1 MEKRLV
7 CTYIISFLYQVLDGR
22 HYKANGFDAIQQTKK
37 GLIVIDT
44 DPTNGNFYSPMSNLP
59 NQKSTIGMSSPDDKT
74 DIIAPYGID
83 EIHLLDSEIPPI
95 NGTTRSIE
103 CNYDTATEKLIC
115 RVKKMVAEPVA
126 PKSEDDEDDDD
137 GAYRVVK
144 KKKVKLIPVCTAFLV
159 VSKLVFNLLTEHT
172 IEGLLNN
179 NSDGQKTM
187 LRSIVE
193 QIQKKASETP
203 EPKGQIDLQIERLLH
218 QCHHI
223 DGGVEVDIV
232 VTRTNECDGIEVLC
246 TPLAGVSVEQ
256 ISAGPITIVVSD
268 RELQVLLINQY
279 GMLSQ
284 SRSKWRAMVMVAQWI
299 TARVRVQRVLT
310 TQPALTTFDGTSTF
324 SDLFAQTA
332 GATTDAPKLM
342 DSMEMSS
349 TLPADTTMRSSAN
362 QNPLTTILPKTASQ
376 NKRNLVL
383 FDVQLDRKIELSTDL
398 RARWKSR
405 SLPNIVGIVVDLK
418 AWQDLDMLILS
429 VDIRLPTQ
437 NQYMALKD
445 RQEKS
450 KKKEAPRK
458 TAGEANARRQKRLA
472 ALAGNTE
479 EDDDGEDESE
489 SDDDEELEKIKGT
502 TEMNFEY
509 TLTYAELSVFGTSEL
524 IMQKKVGLQNNK
536 GDQGHPEA
544 FIWNILSRYQISFS
558 GSLKNPFSDEC
569 SIVDRTNWQSTFDR
583 RVLREVKTISSCVL
597 VVSVSIVGPELLF
610 ESETVDKNTKKRI
623 IPKSM
628 TENELR
634 DVVHSEGLSPLLLE
648 YPRRKE
654 LAQAMLSKLKLVEDN
669 SYAEDNSNETGLQ
682 SDVPTFRL
690 ELLSFYETKMLKIA
704 VQKKINQPILDI
716 GSVEINYQLTLSDLR
731 ILIRFEID
739 AEEIPNQFR
748 FVYKGS
754 PCSIK
759 QEQFRRAWDSIP
771 RCIIAPKMVEKIE
784 SGIETEDIEEK
795 RNKTALNKIA
805 GKHARL
811 VRGQRRV
818 SGKFS
823 AIPLPTLCQVTE
835 NGDEIYLLHDGRDL
849 LVAGDIIRIG
859 NVLSRDY
866 IVAAMSKL
874 EMNNYPKT
882 IKIEP
887 SYDLLEEPD
896 FNIPSTGNFIY
907 PKGVAGVITINF
919 KKHNVLPPPAT
930 FGFNYEIPK
939 PVDPSSSSSSS
950 SAPGNKGA
958 ANMSDN
964 LKSLLN
970 KSKKSMPAN
979 QTYMNCWIW
988 KCIPAAEDT
997 RPKWRQLYDDGL
1009 IPYDYE
1015 FKSSNECFKY
1025 FRVKAMYSYLE
1036 VLCTDA
1042 RCASMSLYKQRVDDM
1057 QSFSIEYYLKLI
1069 FDKVTG
1075 WNPEYKRGMEK
1086 LKYMKLLK
1094 DVNAFTDLKR
1104 PSRVTQLE
1112 NLFAKEVKENGI
1124 SNKFATYDGFVRLL
1138 QDIAIIRFPPPKK
1151 PGEEDQDDQSISS
1164 MPESVASTNIST
1176 SAATNPTKLGRI
1188 GRKDSAVESTSSEVK
1203 PMIDPQY
1210 AASALEKFVLEVVM
1224 MYPDWYSIP
1233 WKEAKLSTMR
1243 KEALP
1248 YCAVTRI
1255 AATFRGWKQRRRYL
1269 FCIRNLI
1276 IFQASVRRLFSRR
1289 RTQAYLKILTD
1300 DWIFR
1305 QRYYAATRAQSLV
1318 RQFLKRCWFWRI
1330 MEKIRAQE
1338 VIVQKARRFR
1348 IKKIRRAQKKFILYK
1363 EAIRVNGVICYI
1375 KMLKLDTRNYS
1386 RDNGVMLEV
1395 YTPYDQKKYQFP
1407 IEEPD
1412 LRKYMQMALEVDALT
1427 VGDLIDVRNLKKV
1440 VAQRIIAYKATSRFA
1455 SQNVVFSKHA
1465 LGQRGEQKIT
1475 RGKII
1480 NGELFVCKIF
1490 ETGDDF
1496 SIQCYHNYTSKVF
1509 VAMVTKLELR
1519 AWIADEFLIGAKPV
1533 DQSSDQFQ
1541 LSMQKV
1547 PVILLP
1553 ENIRFLHQWLLDNL
1567 AVDTR
1572 QGKFRLLFRRQL
1584 QKSRKLERII
1594 KIQSHFRRALT
1605 RKIIIEKLDA
1615 LMLKVRVSPT
1625 DSTVYYLNKKT
1636 GASSWDKPK
1645 VLGPWDIPTEPVRKW
1660 IEVTYLHD
1668 GMWYRHYVN
1677 PHTGKYTNFTPDQA
1691 AKKIQSL
1698 SRNFLLRPIR
1708 MPFDQFVKAGT
1719 IYKTAKQVYDKEK
1732 DQRKLAA
1739 VINYAITSHVVDLD
1753 EPLGKR
1759 LYGEAVDLSEAN
1771 PLVTRAFA
1779 FYMVGTCEAPIA
1791 LNRERANT
1799 LLNDAKKKDDAHSKF
1814 QIAYYI
1820 YRYGHNLKHVAME

>member
-1 MEKRLV
+1 M
-7 CTYIISFLYQVLDGR
+7 LDGR
-22 HYKANGFDAIQQTKK
+22 HYKASGFDAIQQSKK
-37 GLIVIDT
+37 GLTVIDT

-59 NQKSTIGMSSPDDKT
+59 NQKNTGSISSPTDKS

-83 EIHLLDSEIPPI
+83 EIHLLDTEMPPM

-103 CNYDTATEKLIC
+103 CNYDTAAEKLIC
-115 RVKKMVAEPVA
+115 RVMKMVVEPVA
-126 PKSEDDEDDDD
+126 PIPKSEDDDDDD
-137 GAYRVVK
+137 EDRGVAK
-144 KKKVKLIPVCTAFLV
+144 KKKPKYVAVCTAFMI

-172 IEGLLNN
+172 IAGLLEN
-179 NSDGQKTM
+179 NSEGQKIM
-187 LRSIVE
+187 LRSILE
-193 QIQKKASETP
+193 QVQKRASETP
-203 EPKGQIDLQIERLLH
+203 EPKGQIILQIERLLH
-218 QCHHI
+218 QCQHI
-223 DGGVEVDIV
+223 DGGVEVDII
-232 VTRTNECDGIEVLC
+232 VTRNKECDGIEVQC
-246 TPLAGVSVEQ
+246 TPISGVSVDHV
-256 ISAGPITIVVSD
+256 SAGPVTIVVSD

-284 SRSKWRAMVMVAQWI
+284 SRSKWRAMIMVAQWI

-310 TQPALTTFDGTSTF
+310 TQPALTTFDGMNTF

-332 GATTDAPKLM
+332 AATADVPKLM
-342 DSMEMSS
+342 DNTMEMAMSK
-349 TLPADTTMRSSAN
+349 TLPDDTSMMRSSLN
-362 QNPLTTILPKTASQ
+362 QNPLTTILPKTAAQS
-376 NKRNLVL
+376 KRNLVL

-405 SLPNIVGIVVDLK
+405 SVPNIVGIVVGLK
-418 AWQDLDMLILS
+418 AWQDLDMLLLS

-437 NQYMALKD
+437 NQYLVLKD
-445 RQEKS
+445 KQEKS

-458 TAGEANARRQKRLA
+458 TAGVANARRQKRLA
-472 ALAGNTE
+472 ALAGNE
-479 EDDDGEDESE
+479 EDKEDDDEDDESE
-489 SDDDEELEKIKGT
+489 SDDDETLEKLKGT

-524 IMQKKVGLQNNK
+524 IMQKKVGLQNTK
-536 GDQGHPEA
+536 GEQEHPEA

-558 GSLKNPFSDEC
+558 GSLKNPFAEDC
-569 SIVDRTNWQSTFDR
+569 SIADPTNWQSNFDR

-597 VVSVSIVGPELLF
+597 VVSVSVVGPELLF
-610 ESETVDKNTKKRI
+610 ESETVDKSAKKRI
-623 IPKSM
+623 IAKTM

-654 LAQAMLSKLKLVEDN
+654 LAQAMLTKLKLVEDN
-669 SYAEDNSNETGLQ
+669 GSGDETGVL

-704 VQKKINQPILDI
+704 VQKKPNQPIVDI
-716 GSVEINYQLTLSDLR
+716 GVVEINYQLTLSDLR

-759 QEQFRRAWDSIP
+759 QEQFRRAWDCIP

-784 SGIETEDIEEK
+784 SAIETEDIEEK
-795 RNKTALNKIA
+795 RNKTALNKMA
-805 GKHARL
+805 SKHSRL

-823 AIPLPTLCQVTE
+823 AIPILTLCQVTE
-835 NGDEIYLLHDGRDL
+835 NADEIYLLHDGRDL

-874 EMNNYPKT
+874 EMNAYPRT

-896 FNIPSTGNFIY
+896 FNVPTTGNFIY
-907 PKGVAGVITINF
+907 PKGVAGVITVNF
-919 KKHNVLPPPAT
+919 KKVNVLPPPST
-930 FGFNYEIPK
+930 FGFDYQIPK
-939 PVDPSSSSSSS
+939 PEDPSSSSSSV
-950 SAPGNKGA
+950 PGNQGSA
-958 ANMSDN
+958 TMSDN
-964 LKSLLN
+964 LKTLLN
-970 KSKKSMPAN
+970 KSKKTMPAN

-1009 IPYDYE
+1009 VPYDYE
-1015 FKSSNECFKY
+1015 FKTSNEHFKY

-1036 VLCTDA
+1036 ILCTDA
-1042 RCASMSLYKQRVDDM
+1042 RCAAMSLYKQRVDDM
-1057 QSFSIEYYLKLI
+1057 ESFSIEYYLKLI

-1075 WNPEYKRGMEK
+1075 WSPEYKRGMEK
-1086 LKYMKLLK
+1086 LKYTKLLK
-1094 DVNAFTDLKR
+1094 DVNAFPDLKR
-1104 PSRVTQLE
+1104 PARVTQLE
-1112 NLFAKEVKENGI
+1112 NLFAKEVKDNGI
-1124 SNKFATYDGFVRLL
+1124 SNKFVTYDGFVRLL
-1138 QDIAIIRFPPPKK
+1138 QDIAMIRFPPPKK
-1151 PGEEDQDDQSISS
+1151 PGEEDQDDQSLASI
-1164 MPESVASTNIST
+1164 PESVASSNIS
-1176 SAATNPTKLGRI
+1176 SSVAANNSTKLGRI
-1188 GRKDSAVESTSSEVK
+1188 GRRDSSLAEAQSVATESKSVV
-1203 PMIDPQY
+1203 DPQY
-1210 AASALEKFVLEVVM
+1210 AASVLEKFVLEIVM

-1233 WKEAKLSTMR
+1233 WREAKLSVMQ

-1255 AATFRGWKQRRRYL
+1255 AATFRGWKQWRRYH
-1269 FCIRNLI
+1269 FCIRNI
-1276 IFQASVRRLFSRR
+1276 IVFQASVRRKFSSR
-1289 RTQAYLKILTD
+1289 RTQAYVKILTD

-1305 QRYYAATRAQSLV
+1305 QRYYAAAWAQSLI
-1318 RQFLKRCWFWRI
+1318 RRFLKRCWFWRI

-1348 IKKIRRAQKKFILYK
+1348 IKKIRQAQKKFILYK
-1363 EAIRVNGVICYI
+1363 EAVRVNGVLCYI

-1395 YTPYDQKKYQFP
+1395 YTPFDQKKYQFP
-1407 IEEPD
+1407 IEELD
-1412 LRKYMQMALEVDALT
+1412 LRKYMQMALEVDVVS

-1465 LGQRGEQKIT
+1465 LGQRGEQKIK
-1475 RGKII
+1475 RGKVI

-1496 SIQCYHNYTSKVF
+1496 SIQCYHNHTCKVF
-1509 VAMVTKLELR
+1509 VATVTKMDLR
-1519 AWIADEFLIGAKPV
+1519 AWITDEFLVGSSPI
-1533 DQSSDQFQ
+1533 DQQSPDQLQ

-1547 PVILLP
+1547 PIILLP
-1553 ENIRFLHQWLLDNL
+1553 ENIRYLQQWLLDNL

-1572 QGKFRLLFRRQL
+1572 QGKFRVLFRRQL
-1584 QKSRKLERII
+1584 QKSRKLEKII

-1605 RKIIIEKLDA
+1605 RKVIIEKLDA
-1615 LMLKVRVSPT
+1615 LMLKVRVSPKDNT
-1625 DSTVYYLNKKT
+1625 IYYLNKKT
-1636 GASSWDKPK
+1636 GASSWNKPK
-1645 VLGPWDIPTEPVRKW
+1645 VLGPYDIPTEPMRKW
-1660 IEVTYLHD
+1660 VEVTYLHD
-1668 GMWYRHYVN
+1668 GMRYRHYVN
-1677 PHTGKYTNFTPDQA
+1677 PHTGKYTTFTPDQA

-1698 SRNFLLRPIR
+1698 SRNFLLRPIK
-1708 MPFDQFVKAGT
+1708 MPFDQFVKAGS
-1719 IYKTAKQVYDKEK
+1719 IYKTAKQIYDKEK
-1732 DQRKLAA
+1732 DKRKLAA
-1739 VINYAITSHVVDLD
+1739 VINYAIISHVVDLD

-1779 FYMVGTCEAPIA
+1779 FYMLGTCESPIA

-1799 LLNDAKKKDDAHSKF
+1799 LFDDAKRKDETHAKF

-1820 YRYGHNLKHVAME
+1820 YRYVFSHHI